1 MILAS
6 GSPRRSELLTSI
18 GVKYRVVVPN
28 IEEILN
34 TSLSIPDQVMDLAVQ
49 KADAINVD
57 NELILAADTIVVIE
71 DVVLGKP
78 RDNADAVRMLK
89 MLSGKTH
96 SVLTGVCLKNGS
108 TYDVFYDENIITFK
122 KLSEKEITEYV
133 ETGEPL
139 DKAGSY
145 GIQGLGGNFVESFTG
160 DYNNIVGL
168 PLIKLKEHL

>member
-18 GVKYRVVVPN
+18 GVKFRVIAPN

-34 TSLSIPDQVMDLAVQ
+34 SSLSIPDQVMDLAVQ
-49 KADAINVD
+49 KADAVNID
-57 NELILAADTIVVIE
+57 NELILAADTIVVIN
-71 DVVLGKP
+71 DVILGKP
-78 RDNADAVRMLK
+78 TDSADAVRMLK
-89 MLSGKTH
+89 ILSGKTH

-108 TYDVFYDENIITFK
+108 SYDVFYDENIIEFK
-122 KLSEKEITEYV
+122 KLTEKEIVEYV

-145 GIQGLGGNFVESFTG
+145 GIQGLGGNFVDSFTG
-160 DYNNIVGL
+160 DFNNIVGL

>member
-1 MILAS
+1 LILAS

>member
-34 TSLSIPDQVMDLAVQ
+34 TSLSIPNQVMDLAVQ
-49 KADAINVD
+49 KADAINVE
-57 NELILAADTIVVIE
+57 NELVLAADTIVVIE
-71 DVVLGKP
+71 DEILGKP
-78 RDNADAVRMLK
+78 IDNADAVRMLK
-89 MLSGKTH
+89 LLSNKTH
-96 SVLTGVCLKNGS
+96 TVLTGVCLKEGS
-108 TYDVFYDENIITFK
+108 NYDVFYDETIIKFK
-122 KLSEKEITEYV
+122 KLNEKTIIEYV

-145 GIQGLGGNFVESFTG
+145 GIQGLGGNFVESFIG